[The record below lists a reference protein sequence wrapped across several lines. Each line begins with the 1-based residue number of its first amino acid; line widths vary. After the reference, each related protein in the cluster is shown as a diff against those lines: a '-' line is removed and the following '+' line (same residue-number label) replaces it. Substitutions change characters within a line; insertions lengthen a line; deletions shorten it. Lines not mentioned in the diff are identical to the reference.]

1 MDTPREPH
9 VAPSEARDRSTA
21 MRRLDAH
28 LRSLVMGLML
38 LLAVGAGI
46 GIDRYLI
53 DFSSA
58 GAQGETDITDLSE
71 FQTLEETYRVI
82 RENYVES
89 DEITDEQ
96 LIYGASTG
104 MVDALGDTGHSTFL
118 DPEEAIAFERSSRG
132 ELIGI
137 GIQIDSESSPPRVI
151 VPIQNSP
158 AFKAGIQPGDLILT
172 VDGQDTTELEPGTEV
187 GSLIRGEEGTDVTLE
202 LQHQG
207 ETGSYEVT
215 ITRTRIQVK
224 PVSWAM
230 LPNDVIWIRLSEFSS
245 GATEGMQ
252 AALREGKKL
261 GAKSVILDLRA
272 NPGGL
277 VFEAMGVGSQFLPGD
292 SVLYKEKDREDQVR
306 GVRTVGNNGEWQ
318 DGPVIVLINGDSASA
333 AEIVSSAL
341 RDNGRAE
348 LVGETTFGTGTVLLP
363 IDLEDGSS
371 VLIGTDL
378 WLTANGEEIWKK
390 GVEPTIEVENEVGVE
405 PAFPYLFEDNQ
416 LTAAQLEALPDTQLV
431 RAYEEITK
439 TATP

>member
-1 MDTPREPH
+1 MEKHRELGPSSREELGDTS
-9 VAPSEARDRSTA
+9 ALS
-21 MRRLDAH
+21 RLDRH
-28 LRSLVMGLML
+28 LRSVVMGLML
-38 LLAVGAGI
+38 VLAVGAGI
-46 GIDRYLI
+46 GIDRYLVE
-53 DFSSA
+53 FTPV
-58 GAQGETDITDLSE
+58 GAQGEAELTAVDE
-71 FQTLEETYRVI
+71 FTTLEETYEVI
-82 RENYVES
+82 RDNYVES
-89 DEITDEQ
+89 DEITDQE
-96 LIYGASTG
+96 LIWGASTG

-158 AFKAGIQPGDLILT
+158 AFKAGIQPGDIILT

-215 ITRTRIQVK
+215 ITRTRIKVD

-230 LPNDVIWIRLSEFSS
+230 LPDDVLWIRLSEFSS
-245 GATEGMQ
+245 GATESMQ

-277 VFEAMGVGSQFLPGD
+277 VFEAMGVGSQFLPDD
-292 SVLYKEKDREDQVR
+292 SVLYRQLDREGQET
-306 GVRTVGNNGEWQ
+306 GVRTVGSNGEWQ
-318 DGPVIVLINGDSASA
+318 DSPVIVLIDGDSASA

-341 RDNGRAE
+341 RDNERAE
-348 LVGETTFGTGTVLLP
+348 LVGETTYGTGTVLLP
-363 IDLEDGSS
+363 IELDDGSS

-378 WLTANGEEIWKK
+378 WLTADGEEIWKK
-390 GVEPTIEVENEVGVE
+390 GVDPTIEVENEVGV
-405 PAFPYLFEDNQ
+405 PPSFPYLFENNQ
-416 LTAAQLEALPDTQLV
+416 LTDTQLEELPDAQLV
-431 RAYEEITK
+431 RAYEEITGDP
-439 TATP
+439 AP

>member
-1 MDTPREPH
+1 MDHLSEPQPRTG
-9 VAPSEARDRSTA
+9 DA
-21 MRRLDAH
+21 MRASSRMSRLDAH

-38 LLAVGAGI
+38 VLAVGAGI
-46 GIDRYLI
+46 GIDRYLLE
-53 DFSSA
+53 FSDA
-58 GAQGETDITDLSE
+58 GAQGETEITDVAE
-71 FQTLEETYRVI
+71 FGTLEETYRVI

-96 LIYGASTG
+96 LMHGASTG

-118 DPEEAIAFERSSRG
+118 DPEEADAFERSSRG

-158 AFKAGIQPGDLILT
+158 AFKAGILPGDIILT

-215 ITRTRIQVK
+215 ITRQRIQVD

-230 LPNDVIWIRLSEFSS
+230 LPDGVLWIRLSEFSS

-252 AALREGKKL
+252 AALREGKAL

-277 VFEAMGVGSQFLPGD
+277 VFEAMGVGSQFLPDG
-292 SVLYKEKDREDQVR
+292 SVLYRERDRQDQVT
-306 GVRTVGNNGEWQ
+306 GVRTVGSNGEWQ

-341 RDNGRAE
+341 RDNERAE
-348 LVGETTFGTGTVLLP
+348 LVGETTYGTGTVLLP
-363 IDLEDGSS
+363 IDLDDGSS

-378 WLTANGEEIWKK
+378 WLTADGEEIWKK
-390 GVEPTIEVENEVGVE
+390 GVDPTIEIANEVGVAPE
-405 PAFPYLFEDNQ
+405 FPYLFENNEV
-416 LTAAQLEALPDTQLV
+416 TAEQFEDLPDTQLLK
-431 RAYEEITK
+431 AYEEITK
-439 TATP
+439 SPTP

>member
-1 MDTPREPH
+1 MESQHDPAQASRAET
-9 VAPSEARDRSTA
+9 SGMSA
-21 MRRLDAH
+21 MSRLDAH

-46 GIDRYLI
+46 GIDRYLVEY
-53 DFSSA
+53 SSA
-58 GAQGETDITDLSE
+58 GAQDETDLTDVSE
-71 FQTLEETYRVI
+71 FQTLEETYQVI

-89 DEITDEQ
+89 DEITDQQ
-96 LIYGASTG
+96 LIWGASTG

-118 DPEEAIAFERSSRG
+118 NPEEAIAFERSSRG

-215 ITRTRIQVK
+215 ITRTRIKVN

-230 LPNDVIWIRLSEFSS
+230 LPNDVLWIRLSEFSS
-245 GATEGMQ
+245 GATERMQ

-261 GAKSVILDLRA
+261 GARSVILDLRA

-277 VFEAMGVGSQFLPGD
+277 VFEAMGIGSQFLPDD
-292 SVLYKEKDREDQVR
+292 SVLYREMDREGQVS
-306 GVRTVGNNGEWQ
+306 GVRTVGSNGEWQ
-318 DGPVIVLINGDSASA
+318 EGPVIVLIDGDSASA

-341 RDNGRAE
+341 RDNERAE
-348 LVGETTFGTGTVLLP
+348 LVGQTTYGTGTVLLP
-363 IDLEDGSS
+363 VPLEDEST

-378 WLTANGEEIWKK
+378 WLTANGDEIWKK
-390 GVEPTIEVENEVGVE
+390 GVDPTIEVANEVGV
-405 PAFPYLFEDNQ
+405 PPQFPYLFANNEV
-416 LTAAQLEALPDTQLV
+416 TEAQLEELPDAQLL
-431 RAYEEITK
+431 RAYEEIRNETE
-439 TATP
+439 P

>member
-1 MDTPREPH
+1 MSRHDEMPLHPGDERRVSRMT
-9 VAPSEARDRSTA
+9 
-21 MRRLDAH
+21 RLDAH

-38 LLAVGAGI
+38 VLAVGAGI
-46 GIDRYLI
+46 GIDRYLLE
-53 DFSSA
+53 FSDV
-58 GAQGETDITDLSE
+58 GAQSEAELTDVAE
-71 FQTLEETYRVI
+71 FQTLEETYRII

-96 LIYGASTG
+96 LIHGASTG

-118 DPEEAIAFERSSRG
+118 DPEEAEAFERSSRG

-137 GIQIDSESSPPRVI
+137 GIQIDSEASPPRVI

-158 AFKAGIQPGDLILT
+158 AFKAGILPGDIILT

-202 LQHQG
+202 LQHQN

-215 ITRTRIQVK
+215 ITRQRIQVD

-230 LPNDVIWIRLSEFSS
+230 LPNDVLWIRLSEFSS

-252 AALREGKKL
+252 AALREGKEL
-261 GAKSVILDLRA
+261 GAASVILDLRA

-277 VFEAMGVGSQFLPGD
+277 VFEAMGVGSQFLPDG
-292 SVLYKEKDREDQVR
+292 SVLYRERNREDQVT
-306 GVRTVGNNGEWQ
+306 GVRTVGSNGEWQ
-318 DGPVIVLINGDSASA
+318 DGKVIVLINGDSASA

-341 RDNGRAE
+341 RDNERAE

-363 IDLEDGSS
+363 IDVSDGSS

-378 WLTANGEEIWKK
+378 WLTADGEEIWKK
-390 GVEPTIEVENEVGVE
+390 GVEPTIEIANEAGVPPE
-405 PAFPYLFEDNQ
+405 FPYLFENNEV
-416 LTAAQLEALPDTQLV
+416 TAEQFEELPDTQLI
-431 RAYEEITK
+431 RAYEEITG
-439 TATP
+439 TPAP

>member
-1 MDTPREPH
+1 MEHHHEPESRTPEGKRGPFTM
-9 VAPSEARDRSTA
+9 S
-21 MRRLDAH
+21 RLDAH

-38 LLAVGAGI
+38 VLAVGAGI
-46 GIDRYLI
+46 GIDRYLLE
-53 DFSSA
+53 FSNV
-58 GAQGETDITDLSE
+58 GAQSETDITDVAE
-71 FQTLEETYRVI
+71 FQILEQTYRVI

-96 LIYGASTG
+96 LMLGASTG

-118 DPEEAIAFERSSRG
+118 DPEEAIAFERSARG

-137 GIQIDSESSPPRVI
+137 GIQIDSEASPPRVI

-158 AFKAGIQPGDLILT
+158 AFKAGIQPGDIILT

-207 ETGSYEVT
+207 ETDSYTVT
-215 ITRTRIQVK
+215 ITRQSIRVK

-230 LPNDVIWIRLSEFSS
+230 LPDDVLWIRLSEFSS
-245 GATEGMQ
+245 GATEGMR

-261 GAKSVILDLRA
+261 GAVSVILDLRA

-277 VFEAMGVGSQFLPGD
+277 VFEAMGVGSQFLPDG
-292 SVLYKEKDREDQVR
+292 SVLYRERNREDQVTA
-306 GVRTVGNNGEWQ
+306 VRTVGSNGEWQ
-318 DGPVIVLINGDSASA
+318 DGPVIVLINKDSASA

-341 RDNGRAE
+341 RDNERAE
-348 LVGETTFGTGTVLLP
+348 LVGQTTYGTGTVLLP
-363 IDLEDGSS
+363 IDLDDGSS

-378 WLTANGEEIWKK
+378 WLTADGEEIWKK
-390 GVEPTIEVENEVGVE
+390 GVDPTIEIKNEAGVE
-405 PAFPYLFEDNQ
+405 PNFPYLFENNEV
-416 LTAAQLEALPDTQLV
+416 TAEQFEKLPDTQLLK
-431 RAYEEITK
+431 AHEEII
-439 TATP
+439 ATPAP

>member
-38 LLAVGAGI
+38 LLAVGAGV

-58 GAQGETDITDLSE
+58 GAQEETDITDVSE

-252 AALREGKKL
+252 AALREGKKF

-390 GVEPTIEVENEVGVE
+390 GVEPTIEVENKVGVE
-405 PAFPYLFEDNQ
+405 PAFPYLFDDNQ